1 MYKVKNRK
9 EVKNTYPKIDIYKTG
24 TKEDKSNMEVSRAT
38 NYVLALIKIQKEK
51 Y

>member
-1 MYKVKNRK
+1 MK

-24 TKEDKSNMEVSRAT
+24 TKEDKKVSRAT
-38 NYVLALIKIQKEK
+38 NYVLALTEIQKEK

>member
-1 MYKVKNRK
+1 MK

-24 TKEDKSNMEVSRAT
+24 TKEDKSNMKVNRAT
-38 NYVLALIKIQKEK
+38 NYVLALTEIQKEK